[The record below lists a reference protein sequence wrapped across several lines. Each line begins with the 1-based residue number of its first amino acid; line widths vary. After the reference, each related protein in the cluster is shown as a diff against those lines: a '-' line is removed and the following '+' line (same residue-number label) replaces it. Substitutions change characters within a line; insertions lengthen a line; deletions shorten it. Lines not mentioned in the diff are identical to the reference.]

1 MRKSE
6 FKKIIKECIK
16 EVFLEEGVLSTIIQE
31 VYSGLNGT
39 QIVEKARPRPTHPPA
54 SVDGTKQ
61 MLLNEIGRS
70 SMNNVNVFENISA
83 SDLNEKAGDP
93 GINLSGVPGLNT
105 SKEIMKR
112 ISK

>member
-1 MRKSE
+1 MKKSE

-39 QIVEKARPRPTHPPA
+39 QIVERSQPRPPQPPA
-54 SVDGTKQ
+54 SMDATKKK
-61 MLLNEIGRS
+61 LLEEIGMS
-70 SMNNVNVFENISA
+70 SMNNVNVFDNISA
-83 SDLNEKAGDP
+83 SDLNEKSGDP
-93 GINLSGVPGLNT
+93 GISLDGIPGLGT

-112 ISK
+112 MGK